1 MQNNIVAIVGRPN
14 VGKSTFFNRLVGT
27 RKAIM
32 DNEAGVTRDRHYGFT
47 DWNGKFYTVID
58 TGGYVVGSEDIFEQ
72 AIRDQVELAIE
83 ECDVIIF
90 MVDVNDGLTGYD
102 KDFAKILRKTKK
114 PVYIAANKAD
124 TFEKGHQSA
133 EFYALGFGEEIF
145 PISSQTGNGTGE
157 LLDAVVSH
165 FSEAGTEDP
174 YEGIPRISVL
184 GRPNVGKSS
193 FINLLLGERRNIVTD
208 VAGTTRDSI
217 DTHYKAFGKEFI
229 LTDTAG
235 IRRKT
240 KLKDHQIEFYSVLR
254 SLQSLENSDVCI
266 IMLDAT
272 RGIESQDVAI
282 VALAEKKRK
291 GIVILV
297 NKWDAVEK
305 DSNSARKLELE
316 IRNRLAPIDYTP
328 IMFVSVFEKQR
339 IFQAIEMAIKVHENR
354 SKRIPT
360 SELNDK
366 ILEEIAKYPPPSNKG
381 KVVRIKYIMQLPT
394 YTPSFAF
401 FCNLPQYV
409 KEPYQ
414 RFLENKM
421 REHFDLEGVP
431 VNIFF
436 RKK

>member
-1 MQNNIVAIVGRPN
+1 MSNIVAIVGRPN

-32 DNEAGVTRDRHYGFT
+32 DNEAGVTRDRHYGFSE
-47 DWNGKFYTVID
+47 WNGKYFTLID
-58 TGGYVVGSEDIFEQ
+58 TGGYVVGSEDVFEH
-72 AIRDQVELAIE
+72 AIREQVNLALE

-90 MVDVNDGLTGYD
+90 MVDVNDGMTGFD
-102 KDFAKILRKTKK
+102 EDFANVLRRSKK
-114 PVYIAANKAD
+114 PIYVAVNKSD
-124 TFEKGHQSA
+124 THAKAHLAG
-133 EFYALGFGEEIF
+133 EFYGLGFEHIF
-145 PISSQTGNGTGE
+145 AISSETGNGTGD

-165 FSEAGTEDP
+165 FPSEGVEDP

-193 FINLLLGERRNIVTD
+193 FINLLLGKERNIVTD
-208 VAGTTRDSI
+208 VAGTTRDAI
-217 DTHYKAFGKEFI
+217 DTHYKAFGKEFL

-240 KLKDHQIEFYSVLR
+240 KLKGHQIEFYSVLR
-254 SLQSLENSDVCI
+254 SLQALENSDVCI
-266 IMLDAT
+266 VIIDAT
-272 RGIESQDVAI
+272 RGIESQDVNI
-282 VALAEKKRK
+282 IFMAEKKKK
-291 GIVILV
+291 GIVLLV

-305 DSNSARKLELE
+305 DSKTAQHLEKE
-316 IRNRLAPIDYTP
+316 IREKIAPMDYVP
-328 IMFVSVFEKQR
+328 IMFISVHEKLR
-339 IFQAIEMAIKVHENR
+339 VYQAIEKAIQVFQNR
-354 SKRIPT
+354 KTKIPT

-366 ILEEIAKYPPPSNKG
+366 MLPEIERNGPPSLKG
-381 KVVRIKYIMQLPT
+381 KSVKIKYLTQLPT

-401 FCNLPQYV
+401 YCNLPQYI

-414 RFLENKM
+414 RYLENRL

-431 VNIFF
+431 INIFF

>member
-1 MQNNIVAIVGRPN
+1 MHHNIVAIVGRPN

-32 DNEAGVTRDRHYGFT
+32 DNEAGVTRDRHYGFSE
-47 DWNGKFYTVID
+47 WNGKFFTVID
-58 TGGYVVGSEDIFEQ
+58 TGGYVTGSEDVFEQ

-83 ECDVIIF
+83 ECDVLVF
-90 MVDVNDGLTGYD
+90 MVDVNDGLTGFD
-102 KDFAKILRKTKK
+102 KDFAKVLRKTRK
-114 PVYIAANKAD
+114 PVYIAANKSD
-124 TFEKGHQSA
+124 THEKGHQSA
-133 EFYALGFGEEIF
+133 EFYGLGFGEIF
-145 PISSQTGNGTGE
+145 PVSSQTGQGTGE

-165 FSEAGTEDP
+165 FSESGTENP
-174 YEGIPRISVL
+174 YEGIPRIAVL

-193 FINLLLGERRNIVTD
+193 FINFLLGERRNIVTD

-266 IMLDAT
+266 VMLDAT
-272 RGIESQDVAI
+272 RGLESQDVSI
-282 VALAEKKRK
+282 ISLAEKKRK
-291 GIVILV
+291 GIVILI

-305 DSNSARKLELE
+305 DSNSARKMEME
-316 IRNRLAPIDYTP
+316 IRKRLAPIDYTP
-328 IMFVSVFEKQR
+328 IMFVSVHEKQR
-339 IFQAIEMAIKVHENR
+339 IFQAIEKAVLVWENR
-354 SKRIPT
+354 SRRIPT
-360 SELNDK
+360 SELNEK
-366 ILEEIAKYPPPSNKG
+366 LLLEIAQHPPPSSKG

-401 FCNLPQYV
+401 FCNLPQYI

-421 REHFDLEGVP
+421 REHFGLEGVP

>member
-1 MQNNIVAIVGRPN
+1 MHSNIVAIVGRPN
-14 VGKSTFFNRLVGT
+14 VGKSTFFNRMVGT

-32 DNEAGVTRDRHYGFT
+32 DNEAGVTRDRHYGFSE
-47 DWNGKFYTVID
+47 WNGKFFTVID
-58 TGGYVVGSEDIFEQ
+58 TGGYVVGSEDVFEQ

-83 ECDVIIF
+83 ECDVLIF
-90 MVDVNDGLTGYD
+90 MVDVIDGLTGFD
-102 KDFAKILRKTKK
+102 KDFANILRKTKK

-133 EFYALGFGEEIF
+133 EFYALGFGEIF
-145 PISSQTGNGTGE
+145 PVSSQTGNGTGE

-165 FSEAGTEDP
+165 FQDPGTEDP

-266 IMLDAT
+266 VMLDAT
-272 RGIESQDVAI
+272 RGLESQDVAI
-282 VALAEKKRK
+282 ISLAEKKRK
-291 GIVILV
+291 GIVLLV

-305 DSNSARKLELE
+305 DSNSARKLEVE
-316 IRNRLAPIDYTP
+316 IRKRLAPIDYTP
-328 IMFVSVFEKQR
+328 IMFVSVHEKQR
-339 IFQAIEMAIKVHENR
+339 IFQAIEKAVQVQENR
-354 SKRIPT
+354 SKRILT
-360 SELNDK
+360 SELNEK
-366 ILEEIAKYPPPSNKG
+366 MLAEINQHPPPSSKG

-401 FCNLPQYV
+401 FCNLPQYI

-431 VNIFF
+431 LNIFF

>member
-1 MQNNIVAIVGRPN
+1 MNNIVAIVGRPN
-14 VGKSTFFNRLVGT
+14 VGKSTFFNRLVGA

-32 DNEAGVTRDRHYGFT
+32 DNEAGVTRDRHYGFSE
-47 DWNGKFYTVID
+47 WNGKFFTLID
-58 TGGYVVGSEDIFEQ
+58 TGGYVVGSEDVFEQ
-72 AIRDQVELAIE
+72 AIRDQVEMALE

-102 KDFAKILRKTKK
+102 QDFANILRKSNK
-114 PVYIAANKAD
+114 PVYIAVNKAD
-124 TFEKGHQSA
+124 THEKGHLA
-133 EFYALGFGEEIF
+133 GEFYGLGIGEIF
-145 PISSQTGNGTGE
+145 PLSSQTGNGTGE
-157 LLDAVVSH
+157 LLDTVVSH
-165 FSEAGTEDP
+165 FEDPGLEDP

-193 FINLLLGERRNIVTD
+193 FINLLLGENRNIVTD

-266 IMLDAT
+266 VMLDAT
-272 RGIESQDVAI
+272 RGIEAQDVSI
-282 VALAEKKRK
+282 ISLAEKKRK

-297 NKWDAVEK
+297 NKWDAVEGK
-305 DSNSARKLELE
+305 DSNSARKFENE
-316 IRNRLAPIDYTP
+316 IRERLAPIDYTP
-328 IMFVSVFEKQR
+328 ILFISVYEKQR
-339 IFQAIEMAIKVHENR
+339 IFQAIEKAIQVFENR
-354 SKRIPT
+354 TTKLAT
-360 SELNDK
+360 SQLNDK
-366 ILEEIAKYPPPSNKG
+366 ILPEIEKYPPPSSKG
-381 KVVRIKYIMQLPT
+381 KVIRIKFITQLPT

-401 FCNLPQYV
+401 FCNLPQYI

-414 RFLENKM
+414 RFLENRL
-421 REHFDLEGVP
+421 RENFNLEGVP
-431 VNIFF
+431 INIFF

>member
-1 MQNNIVAIVGRPN
+1 MSNIIAIVGRPN

-32 DNEAGVTRDRHYGFT
+32 DNESGVTRDRHYGFSE
-47 DWNGKFYTVID
+47 WNGKFFTIID
-58 TGGYVVGSEDIFEQ
+58 TGGYVVGSEDVFEE
-72 AIRDQVELAIE
+72 AIREQVTLAVE

-102 KDFAKILRKTKK
+102 QDFANVLRRSKK
-114 PVYIAANKAD
+114 PVYIAVNKSD
-124 TFEKGHQSA
+124 THAKGHFAGEFYGLGIGEVFAISA
-133 EFYALGFGEEIF
+133 E
-145 PISSQTGNGTGE
+145 TGNGTGD
-157 LLDAVVSH
+157 LLDAAVSH
-165 FSEAGTEDP
+165 FQEAGVEDP
-174 YEGIPRISVL
+174 YEGIPKISVL

-193 FINLLLGERRNIVTD
+193 FINLLLGKDRNIVTD

-217 DTHYKAFGKEFI
+217 DTHYKAFGHEFI

-240 KLKDHQIEFYSVLR
+240 KLKGHQIEFYSVLR
-254 SLQSLENSDVCI
+254 SMQSLESSDVCI
-266 IMLDAT
+266 VMLDAT
-272 RGIESQDVAI
+272 RGVESQDVNI
-282 VALAEKKRK
+282 IYMAEKLKK

-297 NKWDAVEK
+297 NKWDAVVKDSKTAAAFEK
-305 DSNSARKLELE
+305 DILEK
-316 IRNRLAPIDYTP
+316 IAPITYTP
-328 IMFVSVFEKQR
+328 ILFVSVHDKVR
-339 IFQAIEMAIKVHENR
+339 IFQAIEKAIAVYHSR
-354 SKRIPT
+354 STRIPT

-366 ILEEIAKYPPPSNKG
+366 MLPEIEKQGPPSIKG
-381 KVVRIKYIMQLPT
+381 KMVKIKYITQLPT

-401 FCNLPQYV
+401 YCNLPQYV

-414 RFLENKM
+414 RFLENRL
-421 REHFDLEGVP
+421 REHFNLEGVP

>member
-1 MQNNIVAIVGRPN
+1 MHSNIVAIVGRPN

-32 DNEAGVTRDRHYGFT
+32 DNEAGVTRDRHYGFSE
-47 DWNGKFYTVID
+47 WNGKFFTIID
-58 TGGYVVGSEDIFEQ
+58 TGGYVVGSEDVFEQ
-72 AIRDQVELAIE
+72 AIRDQVQLAIE
-83 ECDVIIF
+83 ECDVLIF
-90 MVDVNDGLTGYD
+90 MVDVNDGLTGFD
-102 KDFAKILRKTKK
+102 KDFANILRKTKK
-114 PVYIAANKAD
+114 PIYIAVNKAD

-133 EFYALGFGEEIF
+133 EFYALGFGEIF
-145 PISSQTGNGTGE
+145 PVSSQTGNGTGE

-165 FSEAGTEDP
+165 FQDPGTEDP
-174 YEGIPRISVL
+174 YEGIPRIAVL

-266 IMLDAT
+266 IILDAT
-272 RGIESQDVAI
+272 RGLESQDVSI
-282 VALAEKKRK
+282 VSLAEKKRK
-291 GIVILV
+291 GIVVLV

-305 DSNSARKLELE
+305 DSNSARKMEME
-316 IRNRLAPIDYTP
+316 IRERMAPIDYTP
-328 IMFVSVFEKQR
+328 IMFVSVHEKQR
-339 IFQAIEMAIKVHENR
+339 IFQAIEKAVKVYENR
-354 SKRIPT
+354 SKKILT
-360 SELNDK
+360 SELNEK
-366 ILEEIAKYPPPSNKG
+366 MLAEIAQHPPPSSKG

-401 FCNLPQYV
+401 FCNLPQYI

>member
-1 MQNNIVAIVGRPN
+1 MNNIVAIVGRPN
-14 VGKSTFFNRLVGT
+14 VGKSTFFNRMVGT

-32 DNEAGVTRDRHYGFT
+32 DNESGVTRDRHYGFSE
-47 DWNGKFYTVID
+47 WNGKFFTIID
-58 TGGYVVGSEDIFEQ
+58 TGGYVVGSEDVFEE
-72 AIRDQVELAIE
+72 AIRDQVEMAIA
-83 ECDVIIF
+83 ECDVLIF
-90 MVDVNDGLTGYD
+90 MVDVNDGLTGFD
-102 KDFAKILRKTKK
+102 KDFGNLLRRTKK
-114 PVYIAANKAD
+114 PIYVAVNKAD
-124 TFEKGHQSA
+124 THNKAHLAG
-133 EFYALGFGEEIF
+133 EFYGMGLGELF

-165 FSEAGTEDP
+165 FEDPGVEDP

-217 DTHYKAFGKEFI
+217 DTHYNAFGKEFI

-266 IMLDAT
+266 VMLDAT
-272 RGIESQDVAI
+272 RGLESQDVAI
-282 VALAEKKRK
+282 IALAEKKRK

-305 DSNSARKLELE
+305 DSNSAKKFEDE

-328 IMFVSVFEKQR
+328 ILFVSVHEKQR
-339 IFQAIEMAIKVHENR
+339 VYQAIEKAIHVFENR
-354 SKRIPT
+354 TRKIPT

-366 ILEEIAKYPPPSNKG
+366 ILPEIAKFAPPSSKG
-381 KVVRIKYIMQLPT
+381 KTVSIKFIMQLPT

-401 FCNLPQYV
+401 FCNLPQYI

-414 RFLENKM
+414 RYLENKM

-431 VNIFF
+431 LNIFF

>member
-1 MQNNIVAIVGRPN
+1 MHHNIVAIVGRPN

-32 DNEAGVTRDRHYGFT
+32 DNEAGVTRDRHYGFSE
-47 DWNGKFYTVID
+47 WNGKFFTVID
-58 TGGYVVGSEDIFEQ
+58 TGGYVTGSEDVFEQ

-83 ECDVIIF
+83 ECDVLVF
-90 MVDVNDGLTGYD
+90 MVDVNDGLTGFD
-102 KDFAKILRKTKK
+102 KDFAKVLRKTRK
-114 PVYIAANKAD
+114 PVYIAANKSD
-124 TFEKGHQSA
+124 THEKGHQSA
-133 EFYALGFGEEIF
+133 EFYGLGFGEIF
-145 PISSQTGNGTGE
+145 PVSSQTGQGTGE

-165 FSEAGTEDP
+165 FSESGTENP
-174 YEGIPRISVL
+174 YEGIPRIAVL

-193 FINLLLGERRNIVTD
+193 FINFLLGERRNIVTD

-266 IMLDAT
+266 VILDAT
-272 RGIESQDVAI
+272 RGLESQDVSI
-282 VALAEKKRK
+282 ISLAEKKRK
-291 GIVILV
+291 GIVILI

-305 DSNSARKLELE
+305 DSNSARKLEME
-316 IRNRLAPIDYTP
+316 IRKRLAPIDYTP
-328 IMFVSVFEKQR
+328 IMFVSVHEKQR
-339 IFQAIEMAIKVHENR
+339 IFQAIEKAVLVWENR
-354 SKRIPT
+354 SRRIPT
-360 SELNDK
+360 SELNEK
-366 ILEEIAKYPPPSNKG
+366 LLLEIAQHPPPSSKG

-401 FCNLPQYV
+401 FCNLPQYI

-421 REHFDLEGVP
+421 REHFGLEGVP

>member
-1 MQNNIVAIVGRPN
+1 MNNIVAIVGRPN
-14 VGKSTFFNRLVGT
+14 VGKSTFFNRLVGA

-32 DNEAGVTRDRHYGFT
+32 DNESGVTRDRHYGFSE
-47 DWNGKFYTVID
+47 WNGKFFTIID
-58 TGGYVVGSEDIFEQ
+58 TGGYVMGSEDVFEH
-72 AIRDQVELAIE
+72 AIRDQVEMAIE

-90 MVDVNDGLTGYD
+90 MVDVNDGLTGFD
-102 KDFAKILRKTKK
+102 EDFGNILRRTKK
-114 PVYIAANKAD
+114 PIYIAVNKAD
-124 TFEKGHQSA
+124 THTKAHLAG
-133 EFYALGFGEEIF
+133 EFYGMGFGELY
-145 PISSQTGNGTGE
+145 PISSQTGTGTGD

-165 FSEAGTEDP
+165 FEDPGVEDP

-193 FINLLLGERRNIVTD
+193 FINLLLGEKRNIVTD

-217 DTHYKAFGKEFI
+217 DTHYNAYGKEFI

-254 SLQSLENSDVCI
+254 SIQSLENSDVCI
-266 IMLDAT
+266 VMLDAT
-272 RGIESQDVAI
+272 RGLESQDVSI
-282 VALAEKKRK
+282 IALAEKKRK

-305 DSNSARKLELE
+305 DSNTAKKFEDDIRK
-316 IRNRLAPIDYTP
+316 RLAPIDYTP
-328 IMFVSVFEKQR
+328 ILFVSVLEKQR
-339 IFQAIEMAIKVHENR
+339 VFQAIEKAVEVFENR
-354 SKRIPT
+354 TRKIPT

-366 ILEEIAKYPPPSNKG
+366 ILPEIEKYAPPSSKG
-381 KVVRIKYIMQLPT
+381 KTIKIKFIMQLPT

-401 FCNLPQYV
+401 FCNLPQYI

-414 RFLENKM
+414 RYLENKM
-421 REHFDLEGVP
+421 REHFKLEGVP
-431 VNIFF
+431 LNIFF

>member
-1 MQNNIVAIVGRPN
+1 MSNIVAIVGRPN
-14 VGKSTFFNRLVGT
+14 VGKSTFFNRLVGA

-32 DNEAGVTRDRHYGFT
+32 DNESGVTRDRHYGFSE
-47 DWNGKFYTVID
+47 WNGKFFTLID
-58 TGGYVVGSEDIFEQ
+58 TGGYVVGSEDVFEH
-72 AIRDQVELAIE
+72 AIREQVTLAIE

-102 KDFAKILRKTKK
+102 QDFANVLRKSKK
-114 PVYIAANKAD
+114 PVYVAVNKSD
-124 TFEKGHQSA
+124 THAKGHQA
-133 EFYALGFGEEIF
+133 GEFYGMGIGEVF
-145 PISSQTGNGTGE
+145 PISAETGNGTGD
-157 LLDAVVSH
+157 LLDMVVSH
-165 FSEAGTEDP
+165 FADPGVEDP

-193 FINLLLGERRNIVTD
+193 FINLLLGKDRNIVTD
-208 VAGTTRDSI
+208 LAGTTRDSI

-240 KLKDHQIEFYSVLR
+240 KLKGHQIEFYSVLR
-254 SLQSLENSDVCI
+254 SIQSLENSDVCI

-272 RGIESQDVAI
+272 RGIESQDVNI
-282 VALAEKKRK
+282 VYLAEKKKK

-305 DSNSARKLELE
+305 DSKTADKFEKDILEK
-316 IRNRLAPIDYTP
+316 IAPISYAP
-328 IMFVSVFEKQR
+328 ILFVSVHDKVR
-339 IFQAIEMAIKVHENR
+339 IFQAIEKAIAVFGNR
-354 SKRIPT
+354 TKKIPT

-366 ILEEIAKYPPPSNKG
+366 MLPEIEKQGPPSLKG
-381 KVVRIKYIMQLPT
+381 KSVKIKYITQLPT

-401 FCNLPQYV
+401 YCNLPQYI

-414 RFLENKM
+414 RFLENRL

>member
-1 MQNNIVAIVGRPN
+1 MNNIIAIVGRPN
-14 VGKSTFFNRLVGT
+14 VGKSTFFNRLVGA

-32 DNEAGVTRDRHYGFT
+32 DNEAGVTRDRHYGFSE
-47 DWNGKFYTVID
+47 WNGKYFTVID
-58 TGGYVVGSEDIFEQ
+58 TGGYVVGSEDVFEQ

-83 ECDVIIF
+83 ECDVLLF
-90 MVDVNDGLTGYD
+90 MVDTNDGVTGYD
-102 KDFAKILRKTKK
+102 KDFANVLRKTRK
-114 PVYIAANKAD
+114 PVYIVANKAD
-124 TFEKGHQSA
+124 THEKGHQA
-133 EFYALGFGEEIF
+133 GEFYALGVGEVF

-157 LLDAVVSH
+157 LLDQVVSH
-165 FSEAGTEDP
+165 FPEEGLENP
-174 YEGIPRISVL
+174 YAGIPRISVL

-193 FINLLLGERRNIVTD
+193 FINLLLGENRNIVTD

-217 DTHYKAFGKEFI
+217 DTHYKAFGKEFL

-272 RGIESQDVAI
+272 RGIESQDVSI
-282 VALAEKKRK
+282 ISLAEKKRK

-297 NKWDAVEK
+297 NKWDAIAK
-305 DSNSARKLELE
+305 DNQTARKFELE
-316 IRNRLAPIDYTP
+316 IRERLAPIDYTP
-328 IMFVSVFEKQR
+328 ILFVSVYEKQR
-339 IFQAIEMAIKVHENR
+339 VYQAIEKAIEVFNSR
-354 SKRIPT
+354 TSKIPT
-360 SELNDK
+360 SELNEK
-366 ILEEIAKYPPPSNKG
+366 ILPEIEKNPPPSSKG
-381 KVVRIKYIMQLPT
+381 KIVRIKYVMQLPT

-401 FCNLPQYV
+401 FCNLPQYI

-414 RFLENKM
+414 RFLENRL
-421 REHFDLEGVP
+421 RENFPLEGVP
-431 VNIFF
+431 INIFF

>member
-1 MQNNIVAIVGRPN
+1 MHHNIVAIVGRPN

-32 DNEAGVTRDRHYGFT
+32 DNEAGVTRDRHYGFSE
-47 DWNGKFYTVID
+47 WNGKFFTVID
-58 TGGYVVGSEDIFEQ
+58 TGGYVTGSEDVFEQ

-83 ECDVIIF
+83 ECDVLVF
-90 MVDVNDGLTGYD
+90 MVDVNDGLTGFD
-102 KDFAKILRKTKK
+102 KDFAKVLRKTRK
-114 PVYIAANKAD
+114 PVYIAANKSD
-124 TFEKGHQSA
+124 THEKGHQSA
-133 EFYALGFGEEIF
+133 EFYGLGFGEIF
-145 PISSQTGNGTGE
+145 PVSSQTGQGTGE

-165 FSEAGTEDP
+165 FSESGTENP
-174 YEGIPRISVL
+174 YEGIPRIAVL

-193 FINLLLGERRNIVTD
+193 FINFLLGERRNIVTD

-266 IMLDAT
+266 VMLDAT
-272 RGIESQDVAI
+272 RGLESQDVSI
-282 VALAEKKRK
+282 ISLAEKKRK
-291 GIVILV
+291 GIVILI

-305 DSNSARKLELE
+305 DSNSARKLEME
-316 IRNRLAPIDYTP
+316 IRKRLAPIDYTP
-328 IMFVSVFEKQR
+328 IMFVSVHEKQR
-339 IFQAIEMAIKVHENR
+339 IFQAIEKAVLVWENR
-354 SKRIPT
+354 SRRIPT
-360 SELNDK
+360 SELNEK
-366 ILEEIAKYPPPSNKG
+366 LLLEIAQHPPPSSKG

-401 FCNLPQYV
+401 FCNLPQYI

-421 REHFDLEGVP
+421 REHFGLEGVP

>member
-1 MQNNIVAIVGRPN
+1 MSNIVAIVGRPN

-32 DNEAGVTRDRHYGFT
+32 DNEAGVTRDRHYGFSE
-47 DWNGKFYTVID
+47 WNGKFFTLID
-58 TGGYVVGSEDIFEQ
+58 TGGYVVGSEDVFEQ
-72 AIRDQVELAIE
+72 AIREQVTLAIE
-83 ECDVIIF
+83 ECDVIVF

-102 KDFAKILRKTKK
+102 QEFANVLRRSKK
-114 PVYIAANKAD
+114 PIYVAVNKSD
-124 TFEKGHQSA
+124 THMKGHQAGEFYSLGFDSIFAISA
-133 EFYALGFGEEIF
+133 E
-145 PISSQTGNGTGE
+145 TGNGTGD

-165 FSEAGTEDP
+165 FQTPGLENP

-193 FINLLLGERRNIVTD
+193 FINLLLGKERNIVTD

-240 KLKDHQIEFYSVLR
+240 KLKGHQIEFYSVLR

-266 IMLDAT
+266 VMLDAT
-272 RGIESQDVAI
+272 RGIESQDVNI
-282 VALAEKKRK
+282 VYMAEKKKK

-297 NKWDAVEK
+297 NKWDAIEK
-305 DSNSARKLELE
+305 DSKTAQIFEKEILEK
-316 IRNRLAPIDYTP
+316 IAPISYIP
-328 IMFVSVFEKQR
+328 ILFVSVHDKVRVYQALEK
-339 IFQAIEMAIKVHENR
+339 AIEVFQNR
-354 SKRIPT
+354 KTKIPT

-366 ILEEIAKYPPPSNKG
+366 ILPEIERFGPPSLKG
-381 KVVRIKYIMQLPT
+381 KMVKIKYITQLPT

-401 FCNLPQYV
+401 YCNLPQYI

-414 RFLENKM
+414 RYLENRL

>member
-1 MQNNIVAIVGRPN
+1 MENNIVAIVGRPN

-32 DNEAGVTRDRHYGFT
+32 DNEAGVTRDRHYGFSE
-47 DWNGKFYTVID
+47 WNGKFFTVID
-58 TGGYVVGSEDIFEQ
+58 TGGYVVGSEDVFEQ

-83 ECDVIIF
+83 ECDVLVF
-90 MVDVNDGLTGYD
+90 MVDVNDGLTGFD
-102 KDFAKILRKTKK
+102 KDFANILRKTRK
-114 PVYIAANKAD
+114 PVYIAANKSD
-124 TFEKGHQSA
+124 THEKGHQAA
-133 EFYALGFGEEIF
+133 EFYALGFGEIF
-145 PISSQTGNGTGE
+145 PVSSQTGHGTGE

-174 YEGIPRISVL
+174 WEGIPRIAVL

-193 FINLLLGERRNIVTD
+193 FINFLLGERRNIVTD

-266 IMLDAT
+266 IILDAT
-272 RGIESQDVAI
+272 RGLEAQDVSI
-282 VALAEKKRK
+282 ISLAEKKRK
-291 GIVILV
+291 GIVILM
-297 NKWDAVEK
+297 NKWDAVAK
-305 DSNSARKLELE
+305 DSNSARKLEQE
-316 IRNRLAPIDYTP
+316 IRSRLAPIDYTP
-328 IMFVSVFEKQR
+328 ILFVSVHEKQR
-339 IFQAIEMAIKVHENR
+339 IFQAIEKAIGVWENR
-354 SKRIPT
+354 SRKIPT
-360 SELNDK
+360 SELNEK
-366 ILEEIAKYPPPSNKG
+366 ILPEIVRYPPPSSKG

-401 FCNLPQYV
+401 FCNLPQYI

-414 RFLENKM
+414 RFIENKM

-431 VNIFF
+431 LNIFF

>member
-1 MQNNIVAIVGRPN
+1 MNNIVAIVGRPN
-14 VGKSTFFNRLVGT
+14 VGKSTFFNRLVGA

-32 DNEAGVTRDRHYGFT
+32 DNESGVTRDRHYGFSE
-47 DWNGKFYTVID
+47 WNGKFFTIID
-58 TGGYVVGSEDIFEQ
+58 TGGYVMGSEDVFEH
-72 AIRDQVELAIE
+72 AIRDQVEMAIE

-102 KDFAKILRKTKK
+102 EDFGNILRRTKK
-114 PVYIAANKAD
+114 PIYIAVNKAD
-124 TFEKGHQSA
+124 THTKSHLAG
-133 EFYALGFGEEIF
+133 EFYGMGFGELY
-145 PISSQTGNGTGE
+145 PISSQTGTGTGD

-165 FSEAGTEDP
+165 FEDPGVEDP

-217 DTHYKAFGKEFI
+217 DTHYNAYGKEFI

-254 SLQSLENSDVCI
+254 SIQSLENSDVCI
-266 IMLDAT
+266 VMLDAT
-272 RGIESQDVAI
+272 RGLESQDVSI
-282 VALAEKKRK
+282 IALAEKKRK

-305 DSNSARKLELE
+305 DSNTAKKFEDE
-316 IRNRLAPIDYTP
+316 IRKRLAPIDYTP
-328 IMFVSVFEKQR
+328 ILFVSVHEKQR
-339 IFQAIEMAIKVHENR
+339 VFQAIEKAVEVFENR
-354 SKRIPT
+354 TRKIPT

-366 ILEEIAKYPPPSNKG
+366 ILPEIEKFAPPSSKG
-381 KVVRIKYIMQLPT
+381 KTIKIKFIMQLPT

-401 FCNLPQYV
+401 FCNLPQYI

-414 RFLENKM
+414 RYLENKM
-421 REHFDLEGVP
+421 REHFNLEGVP
-431 VNIFF
+431 LNIFF

>member
-1 MQNNIVAIVGRPN
+1 MNNIVAIVGRPN
-14 VGKSTFFNRLVGT
+14 VGKSTFFNRLVGA

-32 DNEAGVTRDRHYGFT
+32 DNESGVTRDRHYGFSE
-47 DWNGKFYTVID
+47 WNGKFFTVID
-58 TGGYVVGSEDIFEQ
+58 TGGYVVGSEDVFEQ
-72 AIRDQVELAIE
+72 AIRDQVEMAIQ
-83 ECDVIIF
+83 ECDVLIF
-90 MVDVNDGLTGYD
+90 MVDVNDGLTGFD
-102 KDFAKILRKTKK
+102 EDFGNILRRTKK
-114 PVYIAANKAD
+114 PIYIAVNKAD
-124 TFEKGHQSA
+124 THDKAHLAG
-133 EFYALGFGEEIF
+133 EFYGMGFGELF
-145 PISSQTGNGTGE
+145 PISSQTGNGTGD

-165 FSEAGTEDP
+165 FEDPGVEDP

-217 DTHYKAFGKEFI
+217 DTHYNAYGKEFI

-266 IMLDAT
+266 VMLDAT
-272 RGIESQDVAI
+272 RGLESQDVAI
-282 VALAEKKRK
+282 IALAEKKRK

-305 DSNSARKLELE
+305 DSNTAKKFEDDIRK
-316 IRNRLAPIDYTP
+316 RLAPIDYTP
-328 IMFVSVFEKQR
+328 ILFVSVHEKQR
-339 IFQAIEMAIKVHENR
+339 VFQAIEKAIHVFENR
-354 SKRIPT
+354 TRKIPT
-360 SELNDK
+360 SELNEK
-366 ILEEIAKYPPPSNKG
+366 ILPEIEKLAPPSSKG
-381 KVVRIKYIMQLPT
+381 KTISIKFIMQLPT

-401 FCNLPQYV
+401 FCNLPQYI

-414 RFLENKM
+414 RYLENKM

-431 VNIFF
+431 LNIFF

>member
-1 MQNNIVAIVGRPN
+1 MNHNIVAIVGRPN

-32 DNEAGVTRDRHYGFT
+32 DNEAGVTRDRHYGFS
-47 DWNGKFYTVID
+47 DWNGKFFTLID
-58 TGGYVVGSEDIFEQ
+58 TGGYVVGSEDVFEQ

-83 ECDVIIF
+83 ECDVLIF
-90 MVDVNDGLTGYD
+90 MVDVNDGLTGFD
-102 KDFAKILRKTKK
+102 KDFANVLRKTKK
-114 PVYIAANKAD
+114 PVYIAANKSD
-124 TFEKGHQSA
+124 THEKGFQSA
-133 EFYALGFGEEIF
+133 EFFALGFGEIF
-145 PISSQTGNGTGE
+145 PVSSQTGQGTGE
-157 LLDAVVSH
+157 LLDAVVSN
-165 FSEAGTEDP
+165 FKDAGTENP
-174 YEGIPRISVL
+174 YEGIPRIAIL

-193 FINLLLGERRNIVTD
+193 FINFLLGERRNIVTD

-266 IMLDAT
+266 IILDAT
-272 RGIESQDVAI
+272 RGLESQDVSI
-282 VALAEKKRK
+282 ISLAEKKRK

-305 DSNSARKLELE
+305 DSNSARKMELE
-316 IRNRLAPIDYTP
+316 IRKRLAPIDYTP
-328 IMFVSVFEKQR
+328 ILFVSVHEKQR
-339 IFQAIEMAIKVHENR
+339 IFQAMESAVKVWENR
-354 SKRIPT
+354 NRRIPT
-360 SELNDK
+360 SELNEK
-366 ILEEIAKYPPPSNKG
+366 ILMEIAQHPPPSSKG
-381 KVVRIKYIMQLPT
+381 KVVKIKYIMQLPT

-401 FCNLPQYV
+401 FCNLPQYI

-414 RFLENKM
+414 RFLENKL
-421 REHFDLEGVP
+421 REYFTLEGVP

>member
-1 MQNNIVAIVGRPN
+1 MNNIVAIVGRPN
-14 VGKSTFFNRLVGT
+14 VGKSTFFNRLVGA

-32 DNEAGVTRDRHYGFT
+32 DNESGVTRDRHYGFSE
-47 DWNGKFYTVID
+47 WNGKFFTIID
-58 TGGYVVGSEDIFEQ
+58 TGGYVVGSEDVFEQ
-72 AIRDQVELAIE
+72 AIRDQVEMAIQ
-83 ECDVIIF
+83 ECDVLIF
-90 MVDVNDGLTGYD
+90 MVDVNDGLTGFD
-102 KDFAKILRKTKK
+102 EDFGNILRRTKK
-114 PVYIAANKAD
+114 PIYIAVNKAD
-124 TFEKGHQSA
+124 THDKAHLAG
-133 EFYALGFGEEIF
+133 EFYGMGFGELF
-145 PISSQTGNGTGE
+145 PISSQTGNGTGD

-165 FSEAGTEDP
+165 FEDPGVEDP

-217 DTHYKAFGKEFI
+217 DTHYNAYGKEFI

-266 IMLDAT
+266 VMLDAT
-272 RGIESQDVAI
+272 RGLESQDVAI
-282 VALAEKKRK
+282 IALAEKKRK

-305 DSNSARKLELE
+305 DSNTAKKFEDDIRK
-316 IRNRLAPIDYTP
+316 RLAPIDYTP
-328 IMFVSVFEKQR
+328 ILFVSVHEKQR
-339 IFQAIEMAIKVHENR
+339 VFQAIEKAIHVFENR
-354 SKRIPT
+354 TRKIPT
-360 SELNDK
+360 SELNEK
-366 ILEEIAKYPPPSNKG
+366 ILPEIEKLAPPSSKG
-381 KVVRIKYIMQLPT
+381 KTISIKFIMQLPT

-401 FCNLPQYV
+401 FCNLPQYI

-414 RFLENKM
+414 RYLENKM

-431 VNIFF
+431 LNIFF

>member
-1 MQNNIVAIVGRPN
+1 M
-14 VGKSTFFNRLVGT
+14 GKSTFFNRLVGT

-32 DNEAGVTRDRHYGFT
+32 DNEAGVTRDRHYGFSE
-47 DWNGKFYTVID
+47 WNGKYFTVID
-58 TGGYVVGSEDIFEQ
+58 TGGYVVGSEDVFEQ

-83 ECDVIIF
+83 ECDVLLF
-90 MVDVNDGLTGYD
+90 MVDTNDGVTGYD
-102 KDFAKILRKTKK
+102 KDFANILRKTRK
-114 PVYIAANKAD
+114 PVYIVANKAD
-124 TFEKGHQSA
+124 THEKGHQA
-133 EFYALGFGEEIF
+133 GEFYALGIGEVF

-157 LLDAVVSH
+157 LLDKVVSH
-165 FSEAGTEDP
+165 FPEEGLENP

-193 FINLLLGERRNIVTD
+193 FINLLLGENRNIVTD

-217 DTHYKAFGKEFI
+217 DTHYKAFGKEFL

-282 VALAEKKRK
+282 ISLAEKKRK

-297 NKWDAVEK
+297 NKWDAINK
-305 DSNSARKLELE
+305 DSQTARKFELE
-316 IRNRLAPIDYTP
+316 IRERLAPIDYTP
-328 IMFVSVFEKQR
+328 ILFVSVYEKQR
-339 IFQAIEMAIKVHENR
+339 VYQAIEKAIEVFNCR
-354 SKRIPT
+354 TSKIPT

-366 ILEEIAKYPPPSNKG
+366 ILPEIEKNPPPSSKG
-381 KVVRIKYIMQLPT
+381 KIVRIKYLMQLPT

-401 FCNLPQYV
+401 FCNLPQYI

-414 RFLENKM
+414 RFLENRL
-421 REHFDLEGVP
+421 RENFPLEGVP
-431 VNIFF
+431 INIFF

>member
-1 MQNNIVAIVGRPN
+1 MNNIVAIVGRPN
-14 VGKSTFFNRLVGT
+14 VGKSTFFNRMVGT

-32 DNEAGVTRDRHYGFT
+32 DNESGVTRDRHYGFSE
-47 DWNGKFYTVID
+47 WNGKFFTIID
-58 TGGYVVGSEDIFEQ
+58 TGGYVVGSEDVFEE
-72 AIRDQVELAIE
+72 AIRDQVEMAIA
-83 ECDVIIF
+83 ECDVLIF
-90 MVDVNDGLTGYD
+90 MVDVNDGLTGFD
-102 KDFAKILRKTKK
+102 EDFGNILRRTKK
-114 PVYIAANKAD
+114 PIYIAVNKAD
-124 TFEKGHQSA
+124 THDKAHLAG
-133 EFYALGFGEEIF
+133 EFYGMGFGELF
-145 PISSQTGNGTGE
+145 PVSSQTGNGTGE

-165 FSEAGTEDP
+165 FEDPGVEDP

-217 DTHYKAFGKEFI
+217 DTHYNAFGKEFI

-272 RGIESQDVAI
+272 RGLESQDVSI
-282 VALAEKKRK
+282 IALAEKKRK

-305 DSNSARKLELE
+305 DSNSAKKFEDD
-316 IRNRLAPIDYTP
+316 IRQRLAPIDYTP
-328 IMFVSVFEKQR
+328 ILFVSVHEKQR
-339 IFQAIEMAIKVHENR
+339 VYQAIEKAIHVFENR
-354 SKRIPT
+354 TRKIPT

-366 ILEEIAKYPPPSNKG
+366 ILPEIAKFAPPSSKG
-381 KVVRIKYIMQLPT
+381 RTVSIKFIMQLPT

-401 FCNLPQYV
+401 FCNLPQYI

-414 RFLENKM
+414 RYLENKM

-431 VNIFF
+431 LNIFF

>member
-1 MQNNIVAIVGRPN
+1 MNNIVAIVGRPN
-14 VGKSTFFNRLVGT
+14 VGKSTFFNRMVGA

-32 DNEAGVTRDRHYGFT
+32 DNESGVTRDRHYGFT
-47 DWNGKFYTVID
+47 EWNGKFFTIID
-58 TGGYVVGSEDIFEQ
+58 TGGYVVGSEDIFEE
-72 AIRDQVELAIE
+72 AIRDQVDMAIQ

-90 MVDVNDGLTGYD
+90 MVDVNDGLTGFD
-102 KDFAKILRKTKK
+102 EDFGNLLRRTKK
-114 PVYIAANKAD
+114 PIYIAVNKAD
-124 TFEKGHQSA
+124 THDKAHLAG
-133 EFYALGFGEEIF
+133 EFYGMGLGELY

-165 FSEAGTEDP
+165 FEDPGVEDP

-217 DTHYKAFGKEFI
+217 DTHYNAFGKEFI

-272 RGIESQDVAI
+272 RGLESQDVAI
-282 VALAEKKRK
+282 IALAEKKRK

-305 DSNSARKLELE
+305 DSNSAKKFEDD
-316 IRNRLAPIDYTP
+316 IRQRLAPIDYTP
-328 IMFVSVFEKQR
+328 ILFVSVHEKQR
-339 IFQAIEMAIKVHENR
+339 VYQAIEKAIHVFENR
-354 SKRIPT
+354 TRKIPT

-366 ILEEIAKYPPPSNKG
+366 ILPEIAKLAPPSSKG
-381 KVVRIKYIMQLPT
+381 KTISIKFIMQLPT

-401 FCNLPQYV
+401 FCNLPQYI

-414 RFLENKM
+414 RYLENKM

-431 VNIFF
+431 LNIFF

>member
-1 MQNNIVAIVGRPN
+1 M
-14 VGKSTFFNRLVGT
+14 
-27 RKAIM
+27 
-32 DNEAGVTRDRHYGFT
+32 
-47 DWNGKFYTVID
+47 
-58 TGGYVVGSEDIFEQ
+58 
-72 AIRDQVELAIE
+72 
-83 ECDVIIF
+83 
-90 MVDVNDGLTGYD
+90 
-102 KDFAKILRKTKK
+102 
-114 PVYIAANKAD
+114 
-124 TFEKGHQSA
+124 
-133 EFYALGFGEEIF
+133 GFGELY
-145 PISSQTGNGTGE
+145 PISSQTGTGTGD

-165 FSEAGTEDP
+165 FEDPGVEDP

-217 DTHYKAFGKEFI
+217 DTHYNAYGKEFI

-254 SLQSLENSDVCI
+254 SIQSLENSDVCI
-266 IMLDAT
+266 VMLDAT
-272 RGIESQDVAI
+272 RGLESQDVSI
-282 VALAEKKRK
+282 IALAEKKRK

-305 DSNSARKLELE
+305 DSNTAKKFEDE
-316 IRNRLAPIDYTP
+316 IRKRLAPIDYTP
-328 IMFVSVFEKQR
+328 ILFVSVHEKQR
-339 IFQAIEMAIKVHENR
+339 VFQAIEKAVEVFENR
-354 SKRIPT
+354 TRKIPT

-366 ILEEIAKYPPPSNKG
+366 ILPEIEKFAPPSSKG
-381 KVVRIKYIMQLPT
+381 KTIKIKFIMQLPT

-401 FCNLPQYV
+401 FCNLPQYI

-414 RFLENKM
+414 RYLENKM
-421 REHFDLEGVP
+421 REHFNLEGVP
-431 VNIFF
+431 LNIFF